1 MQTSRSHSPDS
12 QSWSALH
19 ALPFGKF
26 PVRKGPQKPLSQ
38 NLVEQSI
45 SVLQGFG
52 VQLTLTAQSE
62 HGLLGSGQDGQ
73 GA

>member
-1 MQTSRSHSPDS
+1 M
-12 QSWSALH
+12 
-19 ALPFGKF
+19 GKF
-26 PVRKGPQKPLSQ
+26 PLRKGPQKPLSQ

-45 SVLQGFG
+45 LVLQGSG